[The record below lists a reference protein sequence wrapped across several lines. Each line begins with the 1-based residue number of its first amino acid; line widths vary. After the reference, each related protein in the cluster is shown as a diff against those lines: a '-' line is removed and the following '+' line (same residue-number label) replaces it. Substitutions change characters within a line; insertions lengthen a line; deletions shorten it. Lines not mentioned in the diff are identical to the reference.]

1 MSPLKKEDNIRKV
14 RWKAWSTKQRI
25 LINEVKKNY
34 SYAGSKGADVFSL
47 FAKQQK
53 ICDWKIISQKTS
65 IPRHTCSTMWCK
77 IKNRYAKLLLLLQ
90 SGKLTLS
97 EIKSDP
103 NVNMYFDGSLTF
115 LDPYCKTFTE
125 TDLPPSVNKWG
136 SNLVLHL
143 KNKHGSKV
151 KGIISHFDIIEMLIE
166 RQKENNNELD
176 IEDDD
181 IHYLQKTIKKLINY
195 KLNKVINNQS
205 NTVDKK
211 IKLLQCKVKDAVN
224 EDTSSNKII
233 EVESTIN
240 KDDSWDDE
248 NISLQDLKKVIQ
260 MKLHGGSMMR
270 GNSKEENIK
279 NATINKSLEHEH
291 IINENGTYEENTAL
305 SNLKNVMNLHSEVI
319 LKDEFEVESIKEN
332 TVMEINDDTCK
343 KNRSLEI
350 MNKNINLHSEV
361 MLIDDFK
368 EEIVENDTE
377 CDTMVAES
385 TIDDVWDEKTFL
397 EYKKK
402 AMKLLH
408 SEVMLEDDIKEESK
422 NSRDERMEVEST
434 ISEDEACEEHITL
447 ENAVQTNRKELENIE
462 EMSDDKVKK
471 FFKDLGATMSLL
483 LPLEKQEE
491 LKSRITNIV
500 IESYNFCIHLGVF
513 SILIPVPTLPSKA
526 ANIVENAVKKLPM

>member
-1 MSPLKKEDNIRKV
+1 
-14 RWKAWSTKQRI
+14 
-25 LINEVKKNY
+25 
-34 SYAGSKGADVFSL
+34 
-47 FAKQQK
+47 
-53 ICDWKIISQKTS
+53 
-65 IPRHTCSTMWCK
+65 MWCK
-77 IKNRYAKLLLLLQ
+77 IKNRYTKLLLLLQ

-136 SNLVLHL
+136 SNLVLHF

-151 KGIISHFDIIEMLIE
+151 
-166 RQKENNNELD
+166 
-176 IEDDD
+176 
-181 IHYLQKTIKKLINY
+181 
-195 KLNKVINNQS
+195 
-205 NTVDKK
+205 
-211 IKLLQCKVKDAVN
+211 KVKDAVN

-500 IESYNFCIHLGVF
+500 IERLQSCNRQKFKLC
-513 SILIPVPTLPSKA
+513 
-526 ANIVENAVKKLPM
+526 NI